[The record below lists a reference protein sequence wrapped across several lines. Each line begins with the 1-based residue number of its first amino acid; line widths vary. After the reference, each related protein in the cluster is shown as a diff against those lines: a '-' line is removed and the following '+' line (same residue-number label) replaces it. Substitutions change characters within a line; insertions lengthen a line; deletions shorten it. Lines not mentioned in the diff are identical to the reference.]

1 MTIHQHIR
9 NLSVK
14 ELAEVLVREIADL
27 VCEEVNEGYE
37 GIDGEWHDFYVTRFY
52 TPDGGWGYDYEGAV
66 LHTIDWLNSDYKE
79 TE

>member
-27 VCEEVNEGYE
+27 VCEEINEGYE
-37 GIDGEWHDFYVTRFY
+37 DIDGERHDFYITHFT
-52 TPDGGWGYDYEGAV
+52 TPDGSYSYDYEDAV
-66 LHTIDWLNSDYKE
+66 LHTIDWLNADYRE
-79 TE
+79 VE